1 MNCVSGEARIT
12 ITSYKKTGVGGG
24 SNGCRD
30 WGWTRN
36 QAENPG
42 SGWIGISVPLKPHK
56 FWIPLKCFC
65 IPNPG
70 GFWLSLKVEES
81 SHHLFLANSSQ
92 PIPPHQI
99 KLGPAQLGRHKGYSR
114 TWGAGQLEKV
124 QDGKMLAVP
133 LSGVGG
139 PGGGGG
145 WQLDPVGSPKIG
157 QKNLKSGWVGFVSQ
171 SLEVKTQKPLK
182 TAIFCPFFD
191 PPFRNSWGFVP
202 NFFVP
207 ACFTRL
213 APTSFQ

>member
-1 MNCVSGEARIT
+1 MGGLLTPWCSNLWWSHPSGWAVPTLCAGSLGLHFCRCRSVETQWHRAHQWKWLQAPSPLLTWRHPGQFSPHRLWTNSRVRRLNCVSGEARIT

-92 PIPPHQI
+92 P
-99 KLGPAQLGRHKGYSR
+99 
-114 TWGAGQLEKV
+114 T
-124 QDGKMLAVP
+124 P
-133 LSGVGG
+133 L
-139 PGGGGG
+139 
-145 WQLDPVGSPKIG
+145 
-157 QKNLKSGWVGFVSQ
+157 
-171 SLEVKTQKPLK
+171 
-182 TAIFCPFFD
+182 
-191 PPFRNSWGFVP
+191 
-202 NFFVP
+202 
-207 ACFTRL
+207 
-213 APTSFQ
+213 PTK